1 MRFMPVLVP
10 ILLAAPLARAG
21 NTARKEREARTACL
35 AGDPARGVALLS
47 ELFVDTEDPNFIYN
61 QGRCLEQNRRYE
73 DAIGRFEEY
82 LRVDGKITKA
92 AKADA
97 ESHIADCERLLA
109 KQKSQDAAAMPPS
122 APQAAP
128 LPTPP
133 TPIVS
138 TAPAVVQQTN
148 PQPVGKSGSGLRK
161 VGIITATVGGA
172 AVVAGV
178 LFNIKANSLVSDMQ
192 KIDSYTSGKE
202 SDHSTYQTLS
212 WVGYGVGAVCIA
224 GGAVLYIRGL
234 RADAPATT
242 SVRLLPA
249 FGPKQTSIAL
259 TGAF

>member
-1 MRFMPVLVP
+1 
-10 ILLAAPLARAG
+10 
-21 NTARKEREARTACL
+21 
-35 AGDPARGVALLS
+35 
-47 ELFVDTEDPNFIYN
+47 
-61 QGRCLEQNRRYE
+61 
-73 DAIGRFEEY
+73 
-82 LRVDGKITKA
+82 VDGKITKA